1 MKVRRVRAGSP
12 TRARPL
18 VLLVTF
24 NIGPSQ
30 DSSYYSALQNVFFN
44 CDFLSY
50 HF

>member
-1 MKVRRVRAGSP
+1 MRKSEGWEPDQGSP
-12 TRARPL
+12 A
-18 VLLVTF
+18 VLPVTF